1 MKNKGQNQKL
11 FLKNFPLKLLGFVL
25 AVLFVASVKQYTG
38 SSYNKQCK
46 CSDHI

>member
-11 FLKNFPLKLLGFVL
+11 FLKNFSRGFNT
-25 AVLFVASVKQYTG
+25 ASPFVASVKQYTG